1 MGKIKIAILDLY
13 EGQGAETISLLTK
26 LIDTEINKNQLDYE
40 LQIFDA
46 RLKNEIPDMSFNIY
60 FSSGGP
66 GSPFAGSKK
75 KWENSFFNF
84 LDNIY
89 SFNQNSE
96 EKKYLFGI
104 CYSFQ
109 LMSRFF
115 GFGKVTKREFESFG
129 AVKILK
135 TESGKYDEILSGLP
149 NTFYAVDNRN
159 WQVTEPNNTSLATVN
174 AKILA
179 MEKSNKSVSQRAM
192 MAIKID
198 REIFMTQFHPEKN
211 SNYLIEKF
219 KDPHKKES
227 VINNLGMEKLDEMLS
242 VLGDNK
248 PIEFTHRTIIPDFL
262 REALKRLSQK

>member
-1 MGKIKIAILDLY
+1 
-13 EGQGAETISLLTK
+13 
-26 LIDTEINKNQLDYE
+26 
-40 LQIFDA
+40 
-46 RLKNEIPDMSFNIY
+46 
-60 FSSGGP
+60 
-66 GSPFAGSKK
+66 
-75 KWENSFFNF
+75 
-84 LDNIY
+84 
-89 SFNQNSE
+89 
-96 EKKYLFGI
+96 
-104 CYSFQ
+104 
-109 LMSRFF
+109 
-115 GFGKVTKREFESFG
+115 
-129 AVKILK
+129 
-135 TESGKYDEILSGLP
+135 
-149 NTFYAVDNRN
+149 
-159 WQVTEPNNTSLATVN
+159 VN